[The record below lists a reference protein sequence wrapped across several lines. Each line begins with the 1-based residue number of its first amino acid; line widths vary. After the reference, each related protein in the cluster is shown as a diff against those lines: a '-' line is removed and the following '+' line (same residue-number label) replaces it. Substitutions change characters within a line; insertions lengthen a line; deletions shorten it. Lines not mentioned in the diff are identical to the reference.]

1 MRLEFPRPRRLG
13 KAEMKAGG
21 GGLICENTL
30 AVEGRKMVLGLCWVS
45 GALHCCLSLFF
56 SFCNIDNINVTLE
69 IFLNSC
75 CNG

>member
-13 KAEMKAGG
+13 KAEKKAGG
-21 GGLICENTL
+21 GGLIRENTL

-69 IFLNSC
+69 IFLNC